1 METQSEGNGQ
11 KIYRGPDRRKRPT
24 PFLSR
29 YSFLGGR
36 RQAGGRR
43 PGENQEVF
51 VDRYP
56 LWTWVLLT
64 TFLVLNLLD
73 AHFTLIYLQRG
84 GEEAN
89 PIAVKLL
96 YAGMG
101 TFIGVKAIG
110 VGLGSLVFCILNNF
124 RNARIGVVLALGFYQ
139 ALLLYH
145 MSLYFGWVGNV
156 AS

>member
-1 METQSEGNGQ
+1 MTEQSAEERQRG
-11 KIYRGPDRRKRPT
+11 YRGPDRRERPT

-29 YSFLGGR
+29 YSFRGGR

-56 LWTWVLLT
+56 LWTWILLT
-64 TFLVLNLLD
+64 VFLVLNLLD

-89 PIAVKLL
+89 PVAVKLL

-124 RNARIGVVLALGFYQ
+124 RNARIGVMLALGFYQ

-145 MSLYFGWVGNV
+145 MSLYFDLVGNV